1 MSYGEVHAGGILK
14 YIQKKKLQGKVLKE
28 IRCIQQEH
36 SGFLRKKGIFEM
48 CLCERNIRIRQ
59 GMREDKLFESGE
71 RASLRVAFLLSFYNH
86 IENKFWSEFS

>member
-14 YIQKKKLQGKVLKE
+14 YIKKKKLQGRVLKE

-59 GMREDKLFESGE
+59 GMREIKLIEIGE
-71 RASLRVAFLLSFYNH
+71 RASLLVAFLFSFYYQ
-86 IENKFWSEFS
+86 IYRK